1 MIQLEKLTKHFGTKR
16 VVHDASAQFDKGQVT
31 AIIGPNGAGKS
42 TLLSMAS
49 RLVNRDAGKVW
60 IEQRELVEWN
70 TKALAQKLAVLR
82 QSNVL
87 NMRFTVRELTA
98 FGRFP
103 YNQGKLTAQDEQIIN
118 QAIEY
123 LDLETIQYQYL
134 DELSGG
140 QRQLAF
146 IAMVMAQDTD
156 YVFLDEP
163 LNNLDIKHSL
173 QIMSTLRR
181 LAHELNKA
189 VVVVIHDINFASC
202 YADKIV
208 ALKKGEVVA
217 TGSVRDV
224 IQSEVLSAIYD
235 TPFNVIEMQ
244 GQRLCLYT
252 LPT

>member
-98 FGRFP
+98 LAVSLQPR
-103 YNQGKLTAQDEQIIN
+103 KLTAQDEQIIN

-224 IQSEVLSAIYD
+224 IQSEVLSSIYD

>member
-1 MIQLEKLTKHFGTKR
+1 
-16 VVHDASAQFDKGQVT
+16 
-31 AIIGPNGAGKS
+31 
-42 TLLSMAS
+42 MAS

-98 FGRFP
+98 LAVSLQPR
-103 YNQGKLTAQDEQIIN
+103 KLTAQDEQIIN

-224 IQSEVLSAIYD
+224 IQSEVLSSIYD

>member
-98 FGRFP
+98 FGRF
-103 YNQGKLTAQDEQIIN
+103 LTAKEN
-118 QAIEY
+118 
-123 LDLETIQYQYL
+123 
-134 DELSGG
+134 
-140 QRQLAF
+140 
-146 IAMVMAQDTD
+146 
-156 YVFLDEP
+156 
-163 LNNLDIKHSL
+163 
-173 QIMSTLRR
+173 
-181 LAHELNKA
+181 
-189 VVVVIHDINFASC
+189 
-202 YADKIV
+202 
-208 ALKKGEVVA
+208 
-217 TGSVRDV
+217 
-224 IQSEVLSAIYD
+224 
-235 TPFNVIEMQ
+235 
-244 GQRLCLYT
+244 
-252 LPT
+252 

>member
-1 MIQLEKLTKHFGTKR
+1 MIQLEKLTKYFGAKR
-16 VVHDASAQFDKGQVT
+16 VVSDASAQFDKGQVT

-49 RLVNRDAGKVW
+49 RLVNLDAGKVW
-60 IEQRELVEWN
+60 IEQRELVDWN
-70 TKALAQKLAVLR
+70 TKTLAQKLAVLR

-103 YNQGKLTAQDEQIIN
+103 YCQGKLTAHDEHIIN
-118 QAIEY
+118 QALHY
-123 LDLETIQYQYL
+123 LDLEAIQDQYL

-146 IAMVMAQDTD
+146 IAMVIAQDTD

-173 QIMSTLRR
+173 QIMATLRR

-208 ALKKGEVVA
+208 ALKKGAVVA
-217 TGSVRDV
+217 SGPVADV
-224 IQSEVLSAIYD
+224 IQSDVLTAIYE

-252 LPT
+252 LPS